1 MLIILVI
8 WLVKRWLARRYP
20 NTTGGQV
27 VLWLLAAFLV
37 YGTKLLVVLLVALA
51 LTVAL
56 GRGGELLNL
65 VQ

>member
-1 MLIILVI
+1 MLTILVI

-37 YGTKLLVVLLVALA
+37 YGTEVLVVLALA
-51 LTVAL
+51 VAWRAAQWL
-56 GRGGELLNL
+56 R
-65 VQ
+65 VMY

>member
-1 MLIILVI
+1 MLTILVI

-37 YGTKLLVVLLVALA
+37 YGTEVLVVLALA
-51 LTVAL
+51 VAWRAAQWL
-56 GRGGELLNL
+56 Q
-65 VQ
+65 VVY